1 MDGEKRGAP
10 RKFLEYP
17 AGIDAGD
24 GTPLRACVL
33 SDISKTG
40 VRVRVSEPTELPET
54 VTLVLSSNGVF
65 RRCRVAWAEGSDL
78 GLEFLDKQATDLP
91 RRRPASS

>member
-1 MDGEKRGAP
+1 MDGEKRRAP

-24 GTPLRACVL
+24 GSPLRACVL

-40 VRVRVSEPTELPET
+40 VRVRMSEPMEFPKL
-54 VTLVLSSNGVF
+54 VTLVLSRSGVF
-65 RRCRVAWAEGSDL
+65 RRCRVAWTEGSDL
-78 GLEFLDKQATDLP
+78 GLEFMDKEQTETP
-91 RRRPASS
+91 RRRSFP